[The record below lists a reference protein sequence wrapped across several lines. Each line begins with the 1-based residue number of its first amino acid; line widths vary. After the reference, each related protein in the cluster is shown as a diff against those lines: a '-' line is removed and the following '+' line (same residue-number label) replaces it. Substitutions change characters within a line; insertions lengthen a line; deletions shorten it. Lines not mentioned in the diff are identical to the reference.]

1 MKNNLGFKTLLLSL
15 MVLLSVG
22 GYAEEKTSTLTFNG
36 KCNGSGTA
44 DDGVKW
50 TITSDGPESAFES
63 SKGIHYGT
71 SKKAVSYLRLKTSG
85 ISGTITQVVV
95 NASGAKNTTAKLNVT
110 VSGMPFGGEES
121 LTANNKP
128 YTFTG
133 NSTGEIVVELKQ
145 EPAKKALY
153 VKSIVVKYSTEEPQG
168 TENPENSF
176 ANAVEN
182 ATVGLPYTLQTL
194 TTKSDGGRNYESS
207 SMDVASIDK
216 SGEIT
221 LHKAGETT
229 ITVKT
234 LQTATYAEGSASY
247 KLIVSKGTPD
257 LKFDPDNFFMLKGD
271 ENEGPKLNNSGDGAV
286 TYSIV
291 GDGIAEIMNTGF
303 IKALNVGTA
312 TVTATTAETD
322 AYLSASAS
330 YTLTVEEKPISNGRY
345 EIVTDVGTLQVGDK
359 LIFVYQGKGVPVAMG
374 VKNKNNF
381 SRTIVVY
388 SKENDKSFVEVR
400 DDNKENVTQILLG
413 GKAGE
418 WTFNTKDGYLCTVTG
433 DNNYLRTTNKVDNYS
448 KASISSDKKGVKV
461 KFIGSKRVIKYN
473 DNNSLFSAYP
483 ESNKFPL
490 IQIYRKVNDI
500 TVSFDRTN
508 DEITYGDNY
517 NLQQASIEGS
527 SDELVYTSS
536 DETKVRFHGNNIIDI
551 LAPGT
556 VTITAK
562 IPHTIYSAE
571 YELKINK
578 PSDSHLVNLTF
589 GETGYLTWV
598 ATDDIDFANTN
609 GVKAYQIKEATE
621 ERIVAEEVNV
631 VPKGA
636 AVLLKGN
643 GTVTLTRTTGVE
655 PLTDNKMKACT
666 DLTVVGMTEG
676 QTSTDVYVLG
686 KGSDGIGFYM
696 LKNTLQV
703 GKGYLKIGGT
713 VGGAKP
719 SFVGFDETVNGIDN
733 VGVDNSDENDAYFN
747 LEGVRVMAP
756 QKGIYIKNGKKVIF
770 K

>member
-15 MVLLSVG
+15 MVLFSVG
-22 GYAEEKTSTLTFNG
+22 GYAEEKTSTLKFNG

-50 TITSDGPESAFES
+50 TITSDGSESTFDPA
-63 SKGIHYGT
+63 KGIHYGT
-71 SKKAVSYLRLKTSG
+71 SKKAVSYLRLNTSG

-110 VSGMPFGGEES
+110 VSGIPFGGEES

-145 EPAKKALY
+145 KRTNKALY
-153 VKSIVVKYSTEEPQG
+153 VKSIIVTYSTEVPQG

-234 LQTATYAEGSASY
+234 LQTAIYAEGSASY

-286 TYSIV
+286 TYSII

-330 YTLTVEEKPISNGRY
+330 YTLTVEEKPISKGRY
-345 EIVTDVGTLQVGDK
+345 EIVTDVGTLQAGDK
-359 LIFVYQGKGVPVAMG
+359 LIFVYQGRGVPVAMG

-381 SRTIVVY
+381 GRTIVVY

-433 DNNYLRTTNKVDNYS
+433 DNNYLRTKNKVDNYS
-448 KASISSDKKGVKV
+448 KASISSDENGVKV
-461 KFIGSKRVIKYN
+461 KFIGSKRIIKYN
-473 DNNSLFSAYP
+473 DNNSLFSAYW
-483 ESNKFPL
+483 ESSDFPL

-556 VTITAK
+556 VKITAK

-578 PSDSHLVNLTF
+578 PSDSHPVNLMF

-609 GVKAYQIKEATE
+609 GVKAYKIKEATE
-621 ERIVAEEVNV
+621 ERIVAEEVNA

-686 KGSDGIGFYM
+686 KGSNGIGFYM

-719 SFVGFDETVNGIDN
+719 GFVGFDETVNGIDG
-733 VGVDNSDENDAYFN
+733 VAVDNYDENGAFYN
-747 LEGVRVMAP
+747 LQGVRSKTP
-756 QKGIYIKNGKKVIF
+756 QKGIYIKNGKKVVF

>member
-15 MVLLSVG
+15 MVLFSVG

-50 TITSDGPESAFES
+50 TITSDGSENEFHNA
-63 SKGIHYGT
+63 KGIQYGT
-71 SKKAVSYLRLKTSG
+71 ANNPVSYLRLKTSG

-95 NASGAKNTTAKLNVT
+95 NASRSAKTTAKLNVT
-110 VSGMPFGGEES
+110 VNGMPFGAEES
-121 LTANNKP
+121 LTQSNKQ

-145 EPAKKALY
+145 KRTNKALY
-153 VKSIVVKYSTEEPQG
+153 VKSIVVTYYTEVPQG
-168 TENPENSF
+168 TENPENNF

-182 ATVGLPYTLQTL
+182 ATVGQSYTLQTL

-234 LQTATYAEGSASY
+234 LQTAIYAEGSASY

-271 ENEGPKLNNSGDGAV
+271 ENEGPKLINSGDGAV

-312 TVTATTAETD
+312 TVTATAAETD

-330 YTLTVEEKPISNGRY
+330 YTLTVEENLISKGRY
-345 EIVTDVGTLQVGDK
+345 EIVTDVGTLQAGDK
-359 LIFVYQGKGVPVAMG
+359 LIFVYQGKNLPVAMG
-374 VKNKNNF
+374 VKKTNNF
-381 SRTIVVY
+381 GRTIVVY
-388 SKENDKSFVEVR
+388 SKENDKSFVEVQ
-400 DDNKENVTQILLG
+400 DDDKENVTQILLG

-418 WTFNTKDGYLCTVTG
+418 WTFNTKDGYLCTLKG
-433 DNNYLRTTNKVDNYS
+433 GNNYLRTTNKVDNYS

-461 KFIGSKRVIKYN
+461 KFIGSRRIIKYN
-473 DNNSLFSAYP
+473 DKSYLFSAYW
-483 ESNKFPL
+483 ESSDFPL

-517 NLQQASIEGS
+517 NLQLASIEGS

-578 PSDSHLVNLTF
+578 PSDSHPVNLTF

-609 GVKAYQIKEATE
+609 GVKAYQIKEATK
-621 ERIVAEEVNV
+621 ERIVAEEVNA

-643 GTVTLTRTTGVE
+643 GTVTLTHTTGVE

-686 KGSDGIGFYM
+686 KGSNGIGFYM

-703 GKGYLKIGGT
+703 GKGYLIISGT

-719 SFVGFDETVNGIDN
+719 GFVGFDETVNGIDG
-733 VGVDNSDENDAYFN
+733 VAVDNYDENGAFYN
-747 LEGVRVMAP
+747 LQGVRSKTP
-756 QKGIYIKNGKKVIF
+756 QKGIYIKNGKKVVF

>member
-15 MVLLSVG
+15 MVLFSVG
-22 GYAEEKTSTLTFNG
+22 AYAEEKTSTLTFNG
-36 KCNGSGTA
+36 KCNGSGIA

-50 TITSDGPESAFES
+50 TITSDGSESTFDPA
-63 SKGIHYGT
+63 KGIHYGT

-110 VSGMPFGGEES
+110 VSGMPFVGEES

-153 VKSIVVKYSTEEPQG
+153 VKSIVVTYSTEVPQG

-247 KLIVSKGTPD
+247 RLIVSKGTPD
-257 LKFDPDNFFMLKGD
+257 LKFDSDNFVMFKGD
-271 ENEGPKLNNSGDGAV
+271 ENEGPKLINSGDGAV

-291 GDGIAEIMNTGF
+291 GDGIAEIINTGF

-330 YTLTVEEKPISNGRY
+330 YTLTVEEKPISKGRY
-345 EIVTDVGTLQVGDK
+345 EIVTDMGSLQVGDK
-359 LIFVYQGKGVPVAMG
+359 LIFVYQGAGVPVAMG
-374 VKNKNNF
+374 VKKTNNF
-381 SRTIVVY
+381 GRTIVTY
-388 SKENDKSFVEVR
+388 SKENDKSFIEVLENKVEY
-400 DDNKENVTQILLG
+400 VTQILLG

-433 DNNYLRTTNKVDNYS
+433 DNNYLRTKNKVDNYS
-448 KASISSDKKGVKV
+448 KASISSDENGVKV
-461 KFIGSKRVIKYN
+461 KFIGSKRIIKYN
-473 DNNSLFSAYP
+473 DNNSLFSAYW
-483 ESNKFPL
+483 ESSDFQL

-556 VTITAK
+556 VKITAK

-578 PSDSHLVNLTF
+578 PSDSHPVNLMF

-621 ERIVAEEVNV
+621 ERIVAEEVNA

-686 KGSDGIGFYM
+686 KGSNGIGFYM

-703 GKGYLKIGGT
+703 GKGYLIISGT

-719 SFVGFDETVNGIDN
+719 GFVGFDETVNGIDG
-733 VGVDNSDENDAYFN
+733 VAVDNYDENGAFYN
-747 LEGVRVMAP
+747 LQGVRSKTP
-756 QKGIYIKNGKKVIF
+756 QKGIYIKNGKKVVF

>member
-1 MKNNLGFKTLLLSL
+1 MKNNLGFKTLFLSL

-22 GYAEEKTSTLTFNG
+22 GYAEEKTSTLTFNRI
-36 KCNGSGTA
+36 CNGSGIA

-50 TITSDGPESAFES
+50 TITSDGSESTFEPA
-63 SKGIHYGT
+63 KGIHYGT
-71 SKKAVSYLRLKTSG
+71 SKKAVSYLRLNTSG

-110 VSGMPFGGEES
+110 VSGIPFGGEES

-153 VKSIVVKYSTEEPQG
+153 VKSIVVTYSTEVPQG

-247 KLIVSKGTPD
+247 RLIVSKGTPD
-257 LKFDPDNFFMLKGD
+257 LKFDSDNFVMFKGD

-359 LIFVYQGKGVPVAMG
+359 LIFVYQGTGLPVAMG
-374 VKNKNNF
+374 VKKQNNF
-381 SRTIVVY
+381 GRTIVTY
-388 SKENDKSFVEVR
+388 SKENDKSFIEVLE
-400 DDNKENVTQILLG
+400 NKAEYVTQILLG

-448 KASISSDKKGVKV
+448 KASISSDENGVKV

-483 ESNKFPL
+483 ESNNFPL

-578 PSDSHLVNLTF
+578 PSDSHLVNLMF

-609 GVKAYQIKEATE
+609 GVKAYKIKEATE
-621 ERIVAEEVNV
+621 ERIVAEEVNA

-719 SFVGFDETVNGIDN
+719 GFVGFDETVNGIDG
-733 VGVDNSDENDAYFN
+733 VAVDNYDENGAFYN
-747 LEGVRVMAP
+747 LQGVRSKTP
-756 QKGIYIKNGKKVIF
+756 QKGIYIKNGKKVVF

>member
-15 MVLLSVG
+15 MVLFSVG

-110 VSGMPFGGEES
+110 VSGMPFGAEES
-121 LTANNKP
+121 LTVSNKP

-145 EPAKKALY
+145 KRTNKALY
-153 VKSIVVKYSTEEPQG
+153 VKSIIVTYSTEVPQG

-182 ATVGLPYTLQTL
+182 ATVGQSYTLQTL

-207 SMDVASIDK
+207 SMDVASIDE
-216 SGEIT
+216 SGIIS

-303 IKALNVGTA
+303 IKALNVGTT

-330 YTLTVEEKPISNGRY
+330 YTLTVEENLISKGSY
-345 EIVTDVGTLQVGDK
+345 EIVTDVGTLQAGDK
-359 LIFVYQGKGVPVAMG
+359 LIFVYQGKKLPVAMG
-374 VKNKNNF
+374 VKKTNNF
-381 SRTIVVY
+381 GRTIVVY
-388 SKENDKSFVEVR
+388 SKENDKSFVEVQ
-400 DDNKENVTQILLG
+400 DDDKENVTQILLG

-433 DNNYLRTTNKVDNYS
+433 NANSLLTTNKVDDYS
-448 KASISSDKKGVKV
+448 KASISSDNNGVTV
-461 KFIGSKRVIKYN
+461 KFIGSRRIIKYN
-473 DNNSLFSAYP
+473 DKNSLFSAYW
-483 ESNKFPL
+483 ESSDFPL

-556 VTITAK
+556 VKITAK

-578 PSDSHLVNLTF
+578 PSDSHPVNLMF

-609 GVKAYQIKEATE
+609 GVKAYKIKEATE
-621 ERIVAEEVNV
+621 ERIVAEEVNA

-686 KGSDGIGFYM
+686 KGSNGIGFYM

-719 SFVGFDETVNGIDN
+719 GFVGFDETVNGIDG
-733 VGVDNSDENDAYFN
+733 VAVDNYDENGAFYN
-747 LEGVRVMAP
+747 LQGVRSKTP
-756 QKGIYIKNGKKVIF
+756 QKGIYIKNGKKVVF

>member
-1 MKNNLGFKTLLLSL
+1 MKNNLGFKTLLLLL
-15 MVLLSVG
+15 MVLFSVG

-50 TITSDGPESAFES
+50 TITSDGSENEFHNA
-63 SKGIHYGT
+63 KGIQYGT
-71 SKKAVSYLRLKTSG
+71 ANNPVSYLRLKTSG

-95 NASGAKNTTAKLNVT
+95 NASRSAKTTAKLNVT
-110 VSGMPFGGEES
+110 VNGMPFGAEES
-121 LTANNKP
+121 LTQSNKQ

-145 EPAKKALY
+145 KRTNKALY
-153 VKSIVVKYSTEEPQG
+153 VKSIVVTYYTEVPQG
-168 TENPENSF
+168 TENPENNF

-182 ATVGLPYTLQTL
+182 ATVGQSYTLQTL

-234 LQTATYAEGSASY
+234 LQTAIYAEGSASY

-271 ENEGPKLNNSGDGAV
+271 ENEGPKLINSGDGAV

-330 YTLTVEEKPISNGRY
+330 YTLTVEENLISKGRY
-345 EIVTDVGTLQVGDK
+345 EIVTDVGTLQAGDK
-359 LIFVYQGKGVPVAMG
+359 LIFVYQGKNLPVAMG
-374 VKNKNNF
+374 VKKTNNF
-381 SRTIVVY
+381 GRTIVVY
-388 SKENDKSFVEVR
+388 SKENDKSFVEVQ
-400 DDNKENVTQILLG
+400 DDDKENVTQILLG

-418 WTFNTKDGYLCTVTG
+418 WTFNTKDGYLCTLKG
-433 DNNYLRTTNKVDNYS
+433 GNNYLRTTNKVDNYS

-461 KFIGSKRVIKYN
+461 KFIGSRRIIKYN
-473 DNNSLFSAYP
+473 DKSYLFSAYW
-483 ESNKFPL
+483 ESSDFPL

-556 VTITAK
+556 VKITAK

-621 ERIVAEEVNV
+621 ERIVAEEVNA

-719 SFVGFDETVNGIDN
+719 GFVGFDETVNGIDG
-733 VGVDNSDENDAYFN
+733 VAVDNYDENGAFYN
-747 LEGVRVMAP
+747 LQGVRSKTP
-756 QKGIYIKNGKKVIF
+756 QKGIYIKNGKKVVF

>member
-1 MKNNLGFKTLLLSL
+1 M
-15 MVLLSVG
+15 
-22 GYAEEKTSTLTFNG
+22 E
-36 KCNGSGTA
+36 
-44 DDGVKW
+44 
-50 TITSDGPESAFES
+50 
-63 SKGIHYGT
+63 HQ
-71 SKKAVSYLRLKTSG
+71 KKAVSYLRLNTSG

-110 VSGMPFGGEES
+110 VSGIPFGGEES

-153 VKSIVVKYSTEEPQG
+153 VKSIVVTYSTEVPQG

-257 LKFDPDNFFMLKGD
+257 LKFDPDNFVMFKGD
-271 ENEGPKLNNSGDGAV
+271 ENEGPKLINSGDGAV

-322 AYLSASAS
+322 AYLLASAS

-359 LIFVYQGKGVPVAMG
+359 LIFVYQGKDVPVAMG

-433 DNNYLRTTNKVDNYS
+433 DNNYLRTTNKVDDYS
-448 KASISSDKKGVKV
+448 KASISSDNNGVTV
-461 KFIGSKRVIKYN
+461 KFIGSRRIIKYN
-473 DNNSLFSAYP
+473 YKSSLFSAYW
-483 ESNKFPL
+483 ESSDFPL

-621 ERIVAEEVNV
+621 ERIVAEEVNA

-719 SFVGFDETVNGIDN
+719 GFVGFDETVNGIDG
-733 VGVDNSDENDAYFN
+733 VAVDNYDENGAFYN
-747 LEGVRVMAP
+747 LQGVRSKTP
-756 QKGIYIKNGKKVIF
+756 QKGIYIKNGKKVVF

>member
-15 MVLLSVG
+15 MVLFSVG
-22 GYAEEKTSTLTFNG
+22 GYAEEKTSTLPFNG

-50 TITSDGPESAFES
+50 TITSDGAEADFDNA
-63 SKGIHYGT
+63 KGIHYGT
-71 SKKAVSYLRLKTSG
+71 NNKAVSYLRLKTSG
-85 ISGTITQVVV
+85 ISGTITKIVV
-95 NASGAKNTTAKLNVT
+95 NASGASKTTAKLNVT
-110 VSGMPFGGEES
+110 VSGMPFGGKKS

-145 EPAKKALY
+145 KSANKALY
-153 VKSIVVKYSTEEPQG
+153 VKSIVVTYSYEVPQG

-207 SMDVASIDK
+207 SMDVASIDE
-216 SGEIT
+216 SGIIS

-271 ENEGPKLNNSGDGAV
+271 ENEGPKLINSGDGAV

-330 YTLTVEEKPISNGRY
+330 YTLTVEEKPISKGRY
-345 EIVTDVGTLQVGDK
+345 EIVTDIETLQAGDK
-359 LIFVYQGKGVPVAMG
+359 LIFVYQGTGLPVAMG
-374 VKNKNNF
+374 VKKTNNF
-381 SRTIVVY
+381 GRTIVVY

-461 KFIGSKRVIKYN
+461 KFIGSKRIIKYN
-473 DNNSLFSAYP
+473 ENKSLFSAYP

-517 NLQQASIEGS
+517 NLQLASIEGS

-556 VTITAK
+556 VKITAK

-589 GETGYLTWV
+589 GETGYLTWA

-621 ERIVAEEVNV
+621 ERIVAEEVNA

-719 SFVGFDETVNGIDN
+719 GFVGFDETVNGIDG
-733 VGVDNSDENDAYFN
+733 VAVDNYDENGAFYN
-747 LEGVRVMAP
+747 LQGVRSKTP

>member
-15 MVLLSVG
+15 MVLFSVV

-44 DDGVKW
+44 DYGVKW
-50 TITSDGPESAFES
+50 TITSDGAEADFDNA
-63 SKGIHYGT
+63 KGIHYGT
-71 SKKAVSYLRLKTSG
+71 NNKAVSYLRLKTSG
-85 ISGTITQVVV
+85 ISGTITKIVV
-95 NASGAKNTTAKLNVT
+95 NASGASKTTAKLNVT
-110 VSGMPFGGEES
+110 VSGMPFGGKKS

-145 EPAKKALY
+145 KSANKALY
-153 VKSIVVKYSTEEPQG
+153 VKSIVVTYSYEVPQG

-207 SMDVASIDK
+207 SMDVASIDE
-216 SGEIT
+216 SGIIS
-221 LHKAGETT
+221 LHKAGGTT

-271 ENEGPKLNNSGDGAV
+271 ENEGPKLINSGDGAV

-291 GDGIAEIMNTGF
+291 GNGIAEIMNTGF

-330 YTLTVEEKPISNGRY
+330 YILTVEEKPISKGRY
-345 EIVTDVGTLQVGDK
+345 EIVTDVGTLQAGDK
-359 LIFVYQGKGVPVAMG
+359 LIFVYQGTNLPVAMG

-381 SRTIVVY
+381 SRTIVAY
-388 SKENDKSFVEVR
+388 SKENDKSFIEVR
-400 DDNKENVTQILLG
+400 DDDKENVTQILLG

-418 WTFNTKDGYLCTVTG
+418 WTFNTKDGYLCTVD
-433 DNNYLRTTNKVDNYS
+433 DNNYLLTTNKVDNYS

-473 DNNSLFSAYP
+473 NNNSLFSAYL
-483 ESNKFPL
+483 EINKFPL

-578 PSDSHLVNLTF
+578 PSDSHHVNLTF

-621 ERIVAEEVNV
+621 ERIVAEEVNA

-686 KGSDGIGFYM
+686 KGSNGIGFYM

-719 SFVGFDETVNGIDN
+719 GFVGFDETVNGIDG
-733 VGVDNSDENDAYFN
+733 VAVDNYDENGAFYN
-747 LEGVRVMAP
+747 LQGVRSKTP
-756 QKGIYIKNGKKVIF
+756 QKGIYIKNGKKVVF